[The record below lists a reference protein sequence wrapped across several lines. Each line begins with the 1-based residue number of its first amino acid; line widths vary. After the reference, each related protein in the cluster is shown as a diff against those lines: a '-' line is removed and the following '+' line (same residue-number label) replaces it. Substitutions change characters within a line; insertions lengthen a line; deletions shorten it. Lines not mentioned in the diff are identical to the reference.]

1 MKIVYYDLETNGLQ
15 RAAKILQ
22 FAFIGYDSGRDEPLR
37 LVEYVNPE
45 EALDRR
51 AAEVHGITSVQLS
64 SMNSFDFFADDII
77 ELLKDSVL
85 IGFNNHSFDDPKLAK
100 NLGITVDELNES
112 LSGNID
118 VKTLCNKV
126 SIRGKLEVIAEQ
138 HRLQNPMPHNAYGD
152 VGVTIRLLYRL
163 LNDGSVELP
172 VDIGISKEDFM
183 ELIEKGVD
191 LEDESYLII
200 ESEPAQM
207 YSSMVENGIV
217 QFGPYAG
224 KTLDELRLI
233 DEYLWNSLVNG

>member
-1 MKIVYYDLETNGLQ
+1 MKIVCYDLETNGFQ
-15 RAAKILQ
+15 PTILQ
-22 FAFIGYDSGRDEPLR
+22 FAFIGYDSGITEPLR

-45 EALDRR
+45 EALDRSG
-51 AAEVHGITSVQLS
+51 AEVHGITSVQLS
-64 SMNSFDFFADDII
+64 GMNTFDFYADDII
-77 ELLKDSVL
+77 KLLRGSVL

-100 NLGITVDELNES
+100 NLGITVEELNES

-118 VKTLCNKV
+118 VKTLCNQV

-152 VGVTIRLLYRL
+152 VGVTIRLIYRL
-163 LNDGSVELP
+163 LSEGSVELP
-172 VDIGISKEDFM
+172 DEIGISTEDFM
-183 ELIEKGVD
+183 ELIEKSVD

-207 YSSMVENGIV
+207 YTSMVENGIV
-217 QFGPYAG
+217 QFGLYAG

-233 DEYLWNSLVNG
+233 DELLWRDLVNG